1 MRAGSLRRRVS
12 GVRHVPAWSTCEQV
26 CTALAE
32 CGLKAGETRCAQ
44 PGRTQEAV
52 PWRAAGRLGAARRA
66 APLGSP
72 PQKSLEP
79 RPSPREPRRLMS
91 TGVHRPVPHS
101 EGLFPRRSSEDLT
114 PVPDMLAVLAGHPG
128 ASHHNRASDSATTTP
143 SHPGLKFVSKAK
155 RPAIPQIVLESS
167 TPGVSR
173 ALSCGTQNSSRRR
186 IASRRGR
193 PGASSAQREAAFRVR
208 HVQGARGGRARGAG
222 AFLLLTPPVEASP
235 QRLKPASSYPGL
247 ETLLHLLLHADVVGG
262 GGGGRML
269 DPPPPGSGP
278 GTAWGPEACGRFSAP
293 SDKGGARGRVL
304 GPRRLN
310 AGGPSPLP

>member
-1 MRAGSLRRRVS
+1 
-12 GVRHVPAWSTCEQV
+12 
-26 CTALAE
+26 
-32 CGLKAGETRCAQ
+32 
-44 PGRTQEAV
+44 
-52 PWRAAGRLGAARRA
+52 
-66 APLGSP
+66 
-72 PQKSLEP
+72 
-79 RPSPREPRRLMS
+79 MS
-91 TGVHRPVPHS
+91 TRVHRPVPHS

-128 ASHHNRASDSATTTP
+128 ASHHNRASDSATPPP
-143 SHPGLKFVSKAK
+143 SRPGLKFVSKAK

-208 HVQGARGGRARGAG
+208 HVRGARGGRARCVG

-278 GTAWGPEACGRFSAP
+278 GMAWGPEACGRFSAP
-293 SDKGGARGRVL
+293 SDKGGGARTCPRPAEIECRGTLSTPLTLFHQTRDPDGHTPPSLSVLGSKFHALDPQCHERPGVKVGKYARRGREVARSRRGRNPARCMTPAARPSSCLPAVPPNPPGVL
-304 GPRRLN
+304 RR
-310 AGGPSPLP
+310 PP

>member
-1 MRAGSLRRRVS
+1 MRPITIAHLTAPPPPPIAPWFKIRLKGKTPCDSADS
-12 GVRHVPAWSTCEQV
+12 FGVVD
-26 CTALAE
+26 
-32 CGLKAGETRCAQ
+32 TRC
-44 PGRTQEAV
+44 V
-52 PWRAAGRLGAARRA
+52 
-66 APLGSP
+66 
-72 PQKSLEP
+72 
-79 RPSPREPRRLMS
+79 PSPFVWNAEFLS
-91 TGVHRPVPHS
+91 
-101 EGLFPRRSSEDLT
+101 
-114 PVPDMLAVLAGHPG
+114 AQ
-128 ASHHNRASDSATTTP
+128 NRQSAWET
-143 SHPGLKFVSKAK
+143 
-155 RPAIPQIVLESS
+155 
-167 TPGVSR
+167 
-173 ALSCGTQNSSRRR
+173 
-186 IASRRGR
+186 RRGR

-208 HVQGARGGRARGAG
+208 HVRGARGGRARCAG